1 VARTLCGVLSVDLG
15 SLFRGRAVD
24 TSFLTLFITASSCV
38 AGSASG
44 MKNKALRA
52 AVGDALAMA
61 ALRYGQLT
69 SVAAALSH
77 LLGRHEH
84 VAGPLAEWCEAA
96 AKKQND
102 TRLPQ
107 ALLKDIGSVPPA
119 EYKRQA
125 ETDAVGVRNVCAFL
139 VDLAERLPLT
149 VGKNI
154 SLLRPHLDGDAP
166 QLRCALVSVVG
177 HLVVGYSDRSAANPL
192 TALGLDGGAAQGASG
207 ASSQQSELRVAAK
220 QGFLDVLFERAHDTN
235 AFARARV
242 LAVFSSLAEREV
254 LGAPHFVACANV
266 ACGRLHDT
274 KAAVRKQ
281 AACCLR
287 TLLEKNPFGPELA
300 LEPLQGSLGQWQA
313 RLEEAQAKE
322 RSAAET
328 QELEQA
334 EREVAASQAADGADG
349 DAAAE
354 TSNAPAP
361 PPAPAASQ
369 PAEEDAPWLAGGVE
383 GLRAMVASLSAAVAF
398 AAVYA
403 KSVSPLT
410 QLLSSATSSDCCDAI
425 TTLVTCRQFGVDG
438 AARVGVPAALR
449 LVFSREATVRSAA
462 LEAAETLFLRQEPA
476 GAAVALLELVHGA
489 SLGDLTA
496 AEEVLTSL
504 VSSGRLAAQ
513 GLVMRHLWAEA
524 AGASAPAPGTATA
537 AATAAF
543 WQRRCDAVALLAMA
557 GTASPDVV
565 RPHVGVLLD
574 CVAAGARQYAPLA
587 RAACAAL
594 SKAAPSCDAV
604 AGDGQP
610 ALVAGRWQVDH
621 AAFDALA
628 AVLRAPVSRG
638 ALAGAAWFPVAE
650 QALACVFAR
659 HPDPEAFAGAVL
671 AHMAADAGLV
681 AAPGDDQAAPSLGR
695 INAAS
700 LARFL
705 FALGCAALNQLVYI
719 ESAAKAV
726 RNARNAAEK
735 RAAEAASAAATAA
748 AAAPAAPPAKGGRGK
763 KTAAA
768 AAAPETAPA
777 AADKSLDEPG
787 GLAAQLGQTSASV
800 DAELDVLR
808 EAAESELVGSASPGV
823 IALFAPLALGVASTP
838 ALLAS
843 HPLLRGAAL
852 SCLCRLCALDA
863 AFCEAHLALV
873 FTLLRDTPSPGQ
885 RASTCV
891 SLGDLAFRFPNA
903 VEPWTAHL
911 YGSPQWK
918 TCLHDVAPG
927 VRKHA
932 LGVLSHLV
940 LNDMLKVRGNV
951 ADMARCLEDTD
962 PQVAALARLFFHEL
976 AQRTGAPIYNLLP
989 DVLSRLSA
997 DASLSEESFSRIM
1010 KHLLLF
1016 VDKDKQTD
1024 GLVDKLLARMPD
1036 AIAGGHVKQQRD
1048 ITLCVASLQGLSDKG
1063 VKRIMDSWKLYEA
1076 ALGDGVVAA
1085 HLEAAVRGAKR
1096 GAKSAEAKSQMEEF
1110 EAKLR
1115 QAAEERQDAAG
1126 AALRAE
1132 RHEGR
1137 AQGPPSAEE
1146 EARGADENAAPPT
1159 ADVAPPA
1166 AGRGSKAA
1174 ARGGRKAAGGGA
1186 RKAPPRRVKHQES
1199 SGSEGDEDD
1208 DAPPRP
1214 AAAKAAPRQ
1223 ALRPARGAARQVVV
1237 DDSDDDA

>member
-1 VARTLCGVLSVDLG
+1 
-15 SLFRGRAVD
+15 
-24 TSFLTLFITASSCV
+24 
-38 AGSASG
+38 

-52 AVGDALAMA
+52 ACGDALALA

-84 VAGPLAEWCEAA
+84 VAGPLAEWCEGA
-96 AKKQND
+96 AKKHND

-107 ALLKDIGSVPPA
+107 ALLKDIGAVPPA

-177 HLVVGYSDRSAANPL
+177 HLVVGYSERSAANPL
-192 TALGLDGGAAQGASG
+192 TALGLDGSTAGAQGAQG

-220 QGFLDVLFERAHDTN
+220 QGFLDVLFERVHDTN

-254 LGAPHFVACANV
+254 LGAPHFVACATV
-266 ACGRLHDT
+266 ACARLHDT

-300 LEPLQGSLGQWQA
+300 LEPLQGSLRQWQA

-322 RSAAET
+322 RQAAET
-328 QELEQA
+328 QELEAA
-334 EREVAASQAADGADG
+334 EREVAASQAVDGETAADGEASADPAS
-349 DAAAE
+349 AA
-354 TSNAPAP
+354 APAP
-361 PPAPAASQ
+361 GASQ
-369 PAEEDAPWLAGGVE
+369 PGEDDAPWLAGGVE

-398 AAVYA
+398 ASVFA
-403 KSVSPLT
+403 KSVLPLT
-410 QLLSSATSSDCCDAI
+410 QLLASATSSDCCDAI

-449 LVFSREATVRSAA
+449 LVFSREATVRAAA

-504 VSSGRLAAQ
+504 VSSGRLAPQ

-524 AGASAPAPGTATA
+524 AGASAPQPGSGVTA

-543 WQRRCDAVALLAMA
+543 WQRRCDAVSLLAMA
-557 GTASPDVV
+557 GTASPDAV

-574 CVAAGARQYAPLA
+574 CLAAGARQHAPLA

-594 SKAAPSCDAV
+594 ARAAPSAEAV
-604 AGDGQP
+604 AGEGQP
-610 ALVAGRWQVDH
+610 AVVAGRWQADH

-650 QALACVFAR
+650 QALGCVFAR
-659 HPDPEAFAGAVL
+659 HPDPEAFAAAVL
-671 AHMAADAGLV
+671 AHMASDAGLV
-681 AAPGDDQAAPSLGR
+681 AAAPSASEEQEVAAPNLSR
-695 INAAS
+695 INAAA

-705 FALGCAALNQLVYI
+705 FALGCSALNQLVYI
-719 ESAAKAV
+719 EAAAKAV
-726 RNARNAAEK
+726 RNARTAAEK

-748 AAAPAAPPAKGGRGK
+748 AAAAPAKGGRGK
-763 KTAAA
+763 KAAA
-768 AAAPETAPA
+768 SAPEAPAPA
-777 AADKSLDEPG
+777 AADKLDEPG

-808 EAAESELVGSASPGV
+808 EAAEAELVSTASTGV
-823 IALFAPLALGVASTP
+823 VALFAPLAVAVASTP

-843 HPLLRGAAL
+843 HPLVRGAAL
-852 SCLCRLCALDA
+852 SSLCRLCALDA
-863 AFCEAHLALV
+863 TFCEANLALV

-885 RASTCV
+885 RASCCV

-918 TCLHDVAPG
+918 TCLHDAQPG

-951 ADMARCLEDTD
+951 ADMARCLEDSE

-997 DASLSEESFSRIM
+997 DGSLSEDSFSRIM
-1010 KHLLLF
+1010 KHLLQF

-1048 ITLCVASLQGLSDKG
+1048 ITLCVASLQLSDKG
-1063 VKRIMDSWKLYEA
+1063 VKRIMDGWKLYEA

-1096 GAKSAEAKSQMEEF
+1096 GAKSAEAKAQLEEF
-1110 EAKLR
+1110 EAKLS

-1146 EARGADENAAPPT
+1146 EARGGDENAAPSSDAVP
-1159 ADVAPPA
+1159 PPA
-1166 AGRGSKAA
+1166 VGRGGKA
-1174 ARGGRKAAGGGA
+1174 ARGGRRPAAGGAA
-1186 RKAPPRRVKHQES
+1186 RKAPARKAKVN
-1199 SGSEGDEDD
+1199 SGSDGGSGDEDD
-1208 DAPPRP
+1208 AAPRQV
-1214 AAAKAAPRQ
+1214 ATKAAPRQ
-1223 ALRPARGAARQVVV
+1223 ALRPARGAARQRVV

>member
-1 VARTLCGVLSVDLG
+1 M
-15 SLFRGRAVD
+15 
-24 TSFLTLFITASSCV
+24 TLFITASSCV

-52 AVGDALAMA
+52 AVGDALALA

-84 VAGPLAEWCEAA
+84 VAGPLAEWCEVA
-96 AKKQND
+96 AKKHND

-192 TALGLDGGAAQGASG
+192 TALGLDGGAAAQGASG

-220 QGFLDVLFERAHDTN
+220 QGFLDVLFERVHDAN

-281 AACCLR
+281 AAGCLR

-300 LEPLQGSLGQWQA
+300 LEPLQGSLRQWQA

-349 DAAAE
+349 ETAAVSKEPAA
-354 TSNAPAP
+354 APAP
-361 PPAPAASQ
+361 APAPAASQ
-369 PAEEDAPWLAGGVE
+369 PGEEDAPWLAGGVE

-403 KSVSPLT
+403 KSVLPLT
-410 QLLSSATSSDCCDAI
+410 QLLSSATSSDCCDSI

-449 LVFSREATVRSAA
+449 LVFSREATVRAAA

-574 CVAAGARQYAPLA
+574 CVAAGARQHAPLA

-594 SKAAPSCDAV
+594 SKAAPSCEAV

-610 ALVAGRWQVDH
+610 VLVAGRWQVDH

-681 AAPGDDQAAPSLGR
+681 ATPGDDQAAPSLGR

-726 RNARNAAEK
+726 RNARTAAEK
-735 RAAEAASAAATAA
+735 RAAEAASVAATAA
-748 AAAPAAPPAKGGRGK
+748 AAAPVAAPAKAGRGK
-763 KTAAA
+763 KAAAASAAPETTPAAA
-768 AAAPETAPA
+768 AA
-777 AADKSLDEPG
+777 DKMDEPG

-800 DAELDVLR
+800 DAELDALR
-808 EAAESELVGSASPGV
+808 EAAEAELVSSSSPGV
-823 IALFAPLALGVASTP
+823 IALFAPLALAVASTP

-863 AFCEAHLALV
+863 SFCESNLALI

-918 TCLHDVAPG
+918 TCLHDVSPG

-951 ADMARCLEDTD
+951 ADMARCLEDSD

-1010 KHLLLF
+1010 KHLLQF

-1096 GAKSAEAKSQMEEF
+1096 GAKSAEAKTQMEEF

-1115 QAAEERQDAAG
+1115 QAAEERQDAAS

-1137 AQGPPSAEE
+1137 AQGPPSADED
-1146 EARGADENAAPPT
+1146 ARGTDENAAPPT
-1159 ADVAPPA
+1159 ADAAPPA
-1166 AGRGSKAA
+1166 AAAGRGGKA

-1186 RKAPPRRVKHQES
+1186 RKAPARKVKPQAS
-1199 SGSEGDEDD
+1199 SDDGSDGEEDD
-1208 DAPPRP
+1208 DAPPRA

-1223 ALRPARGAARQVVV
+1223 ALRPARGAARQRVV